1 MIIYQTEN
9 EISIISMRVALETF
23 FRLVQE
29 LMEKMNKITRI
40 MPSALEKVL
49 RLYTLR
55 VLNMRDGEK

>member
-1 MIIYQTEN
+1 MIIYQSGN

>member
-9 EISIISMRVALETF
+9 EISIISIRVALETF

>member
-1 MIIYQTEN
+1 
-9 EISIISMRVALETF
+9 MRVALETF

>member
-9 EISIISMRVALETF
+9 EISIISMHVALETF